1 ENTTEEASAQVQQL
15 LLDMDLEDGWIEE
28 IDAALHRAGL
38 ADHAVAVRSS
48 GTMEDLPGAAFAGQH
63 DTFLGERGAA
73 SVARAVQ
80 RCYSSL
86 WNVHAMKYRDRLGLD
101 HLQASMAVVVQQMV
115 EVDAHEAAG
124 VAFSIDPVRGDL
136 STVLVNAAYGLGETV
151 VGGEAEVDEY
161 LLSRDGAEREIRV
174 VAKPVA
180 LVVDGV
186 SGTQEVTVD
195 PTLAEVAAI
204 DGDMRAEV
212 ARLAVQAEHHFGF
225 PQDIEWA
232 VSG

>member
-1 ENTTEEASAQVQQL
+1 ATRLDVSGGKGASLAKSARDLPVPPGIIVTAEAYSAVLAPLRRQIRGILRENTTEEASAQVQQL
-15 LLDMDLEDGWIEE
+15 LLDLDLEDGWIEE

-101 HLQASMAVVVQQMV
+101 HLQAS
-115 EVDAHEAAG
+115 
-124 VAFSIDPVRGDL
+124 
-136 STVLVNAAYGLGETV
+136 
-151 VGGEAEVDEY
+151 
-161 LLSRDGAEREIRV
+161 
-174 VAKPVA
+174 
-180 LVVDGV
+180 
-186 SGTQEVTVD
+186 
-195 PTLAEVAAI
+195 
-204 DGDMRAEV
+204 
-212 ARLAVQAEHHFGF
+212 
-225 PQDIEWA
+225 
-232 VSG
+232 